1 MFERVKSVYYTYVAE
16 RLSDRISSI
25 DFIIKLARDS
35 MEELRNEHPDNY
47 KSLEEFTQYQS
58 QMWRDILA
66 KQRVQ
71 ENLEL
76 VLEKLRLLNPQ
87 SS

>member
-1 MFERVKSVYYTYVAE
+1 
-16 RLSDRISSI
+16 
-25 DFIIKLARDS
+25 